1 MNDRQAG
8 IPILME
14 TLSGNSSDKEGFH
27 QTIKQHISQL
37 QDNVG
42 LEYLVADS
50 ALYTA
55 KTLKKC

>member
-1 MNDRQAG
+1 
-8 IPILME
+8 ME

-42 LEYLVADS
+42 FEYLVADS